1 MGLELGVCGGLELGP
16 IGSIT
21 PANAAIPEKKK
32 YDESPDGEET
42 VGPIQKARD
51 WRICRTNV
59 WIAKALY
66 IRLLHLVP
74 PHARAATWDPH
85 PKKDGGSPKD
95 TKM

>member
-42 VGPIQKARD
+42 VGPSVSNLFSWDEYRVHCFCITSILQSFFKRWKVAK
-51 WRICRTNV
+51 CRFLMG
-59 WIAKALY
+59 W
-66 IRLLHLVP
+66 
-74 PHARAATWDPH
+74 
-85 PKKDGGSPKD
+85 
-95 TKM
+95 